1 MTAVFQLN
9 PWMSLIQD
17 INHLNQN
24 NWILRVT
31 LQAREAS
38 QIGEEESS
46 KEEKERDSMM
56 IRIILMEVPRNLL
69 EDTMT
74 NLQIITEMKTDLP
87 IDSIMMMGDAR
98 LVVEIATLKVV
109 VKTSKTDQEAT
120 VEIVEAELD
129 VSMTIHILTMTK
141 TAIEIAVQKEAT
153 EAEVDNVEA
162 PVVVLRSS
170 AEVQEAAP
178 EADLQCFRLGPQ
190 EKVASEVHPEEALD
204 S

>member
-1 MTAVFQLN
+1 M
-9 PWMSLIQD
+9 
-17 INHLNQN
+17 
-24 NWILRVT
+24 
-31 LQAREAS
+31 QAKEANL
-38 QIGEEESS
+38 IGEEESS

-56 IRIILMEVPRNLL
+56 TKIILMEVQRSQS

-74 NLQIITEMKTDLP
+74 NLQIITEMKTSLL
-87 IDSIMMMGDAR
+87 DSIMMMEDAK

-153 EAEVDNVEA
+153 EAEVDSVGA
-162 PVVVLRSS
+162 LVVALKSS
-170 AEVQEAAP
+170 AEAREAAP
-178 EADLQCFRLGPQ
+178 EVALQCFHLDLHV
-190 EKVASEVHPEEALD
+190 KVASEVHPEEAQD

>member
-1 MTAVFQLN
+1 MR
-9 PWMSLIQD
+9 LIQD

-24 NWILRVT
+24 NWILRAT

-56 IRIILMEVPRNLL
+56 IKIILMEVQRNLS

-74 NLQIITEMKTDLP
+74 NHQIITEMKTDLP

-153 EAEVDNVEA
+153 EAEVDSVGA
-162 PVVVLRSS
+162 LVVALKSS
-170 AEVQEAAP
+170 AEAREAAP
-178 EADLQCFRLGPQ
+178 EVALQCFHLDLHV
-190 EKVASEVHPEEALD
+190 KVASEVDPEEAQD